1 MRVWPLR
8 RISATVAAL
17 STAFRGSANVESSG
31 VMTSA
36 TLRSLNVSAPARMRP
51 SSDVSPLWAWRFGS
65 STLSRISDL
74 SSFFVKTADI
84 SPPST

>member
-8 RISATVAAL
+8 KISATVAAL

-36 TLRSLNVSAPARMRP
+36 TLRSLNVSAPA
-51 SSDVSPLWAWRFGS
+51 WAAKG
-65 STLSRISDL
+65 
-74 SSFFVKTADI
+74 
-84 SPPST
+84 